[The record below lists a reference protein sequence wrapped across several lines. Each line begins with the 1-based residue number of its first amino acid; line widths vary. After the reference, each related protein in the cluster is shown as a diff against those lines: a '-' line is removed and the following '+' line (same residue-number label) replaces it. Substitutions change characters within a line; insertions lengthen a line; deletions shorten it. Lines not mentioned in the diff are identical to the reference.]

1 MIAYCGQTRAGA
13 DRRARGAGHRR
24 VTLADRIVEALVF
37 GRPGRVLA
45 VLVPLGLLGWVAVD
59 ALGGPALVV
68 AIAVPGL
75 AALIAI
81 AAWIMGDLPKLWR
94 WWR

>member
-1 MIAYCGQTRAGA
+1 M
-13 DRRARGAGHRR
+13 
-24 VTLADRIVEALVF
+24 TLVDRIIEALVF

-45 VLVPLGLLGWVAVD
+45 VLIPAGLLSWLAI
-59 ALGGPALVV
+59 AAIGGPALVV

-75 AALIAI
+75 AALIAL